1 MKEYSY
7 KDICKITKAGILFK
21 DGFEL
26 LFEECRNE
34 WSMENKIKK
43 NESYCVAK
51 RDSLAKIP
59 YFLFYS
65 KNRVKVLFD
74 KKGFLGKKRNT
85 DDFQNLQIL
94 LNRFGFSSYDMT

>member
-1 MKEYSY
+1 MREYSY
-7 KDICKITKAGILFK
+7 KDIKKITKAGILFR

-34 WSMENKIKK
+34 WSVEKGMNREH
-43 NESYCVAK
+43 SFCVAE
-51 RDSLAKIP
+51 RDCLAKIP

-65 KNRVKVLFD
+65 KKRVKVLFD
-74 KKGFLGKKRNT
+74 KKGIWSKKKNEN
-85 DDFQNLQIL
+85 DFYNLQVV